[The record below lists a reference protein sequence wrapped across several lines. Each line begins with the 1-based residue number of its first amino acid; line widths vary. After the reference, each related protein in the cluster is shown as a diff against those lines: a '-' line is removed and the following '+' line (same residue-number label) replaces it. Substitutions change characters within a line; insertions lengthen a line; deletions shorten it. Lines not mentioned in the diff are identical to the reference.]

1 MTILANLWMGIRKG
15 KKKKFE
21 NPIFPQDTLK
31 APVASQP

>member
-1 MTILANLWMGIRKG
+1 MDGH
-15 KKKKFE
+15 KKREEKKIE